1 MVQKSAIIT
10 RAVVRAVDRVHADDM
25 CKSSWL
31 TGPIIFKPESCL
43 NPIGNLSPSTF
54 LSLYSPINKC
64 PKTPINKTK
73 KRRNSHNF
81 HASTVGEA
89 ALTGLLA

>member
-10 RAVVRAVDRVHADDM
+10 RTVVRAVDRVHADDM
-25 CKSSWL
+25 YKSIWL

-43 NPIGNLSPSTF
+43 DPIGDLSPSTF
-54 LSLYSPINKC
+54 LSLYSPINKF
-64 PKTPINKTK
+64 PKTPISKTK
-73 KRRNSHNF
+73 NRRKCHNF

-89 ALTGLLA
+89 AAS